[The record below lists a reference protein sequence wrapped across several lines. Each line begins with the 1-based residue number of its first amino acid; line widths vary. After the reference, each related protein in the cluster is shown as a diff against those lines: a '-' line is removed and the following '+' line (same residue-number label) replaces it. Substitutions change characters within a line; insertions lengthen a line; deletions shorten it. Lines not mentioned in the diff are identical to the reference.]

1 MMPIKP
7 RVILP
12 KTSLRIV
19 PLPGSDTGNNTIER
33 MRIKINGPI
42 TPERL
47 TEALTLAA
55 ARFGG
60 NFGGFY
66 GGNLYL
72 CAYNEKG
79 EEIVLCDENGKEVT
93 LLMQLPPGMPMRPA
107 LAPEVI
113 ERQRLE
119 LQQRKELEA
128 RERERRIQEEMLRR
142 DDAERRKRLKDEAMA
157 EFLRQVKQFKTLL
170 AKHGEVLILQMNE
183 IVAHVWATR
192 NPRWPYG
199 KDKGQVRA
207 MPVFAWSAEAGEVM
221 LYRSPEKTGSPRKIQ
236 SPISYL
242 DRQRNIHQY
251 WQYEEWH
258 TVTDAIQQ
266 LLADLEKKD
275 ARK

>member
-1 MMPIKP
+1 
-7 RVILP
+7 
-12 KTSLRIV
+12 
-19 PLPGSDTGNNTIER
+19 

-66 GGNLYL
+66 GANLYI

-79 EEIVLCDENGKEVT
+79 EQIELCHENGREVT
-93 LLMQLPPGMPMRPA
+93 LIMQLPPGMPMRPA

-119 LQQRKELEA
+119 LQQRKQLEA
-128 RERERRIQEEMLRR
+128 RERELHTQEEMRWRAEAEHSKKIR
-142 DDAERRKRLKDEAMA
+142 DAAAVAHQKR
-157 EFLRQVKQFKTLL
+157 VKQFESLFVE
-170 AKHGEVLILQMNE
+170 HGEALILRLNQ
-183 IVAHVWATR
+183 IIAHVWDTR
-192 NPRWPYG
+192 KPRWPHG
-199 KDKGQVRA
+199 KDKGQVRP
-207 MPVFAWSAEAGEVM
+207 MPVFAWSAEVGGLM

-236 SPISYL
+236 SPVGYL
-242 DRQRNIHQY
+242 DSQRKLKHY

-258 TVTDAIQQ
+258 LVTDAIQQ
-266 LLADLEKKD
+266 LLTDLEKK
-275 ARK
+275 